1 MVPFLSLCCYHHIW
15 IHTSQLF
22 IQGMPATRALHIFDP
37 PLKDEGSTNQ
47 IHSEKGLFFKYM
59 STIRELQIHAPVIT
73 LQVFLIARV
82 VPNQWRFLKPQP
94 PQVLGCDSTSHFAR
108 RKTALSLLPWI
119 EKNESVLPICSY
131 LWIPVSIIPKF
142 VFPKNLKCSETAVF
156 DLCFLSASLS
166 HPQSICR
173 LLRSLLNLQTL
184 GLFKRP

>member
-108 RKTALSLLPWI
+108 RKTALSLLPAHKKLKKDCLI
-119 EKNESVLPICSY
+119 LLITVLGIFDRDTY
-131 LWIPVSIIPKF
+131 IWTLTGIF
-142 VFPKNLKCSETAVF
+142 ETFGRHFTLKKMLIRENSLQ
-156 DLCFLSASLS
+156 LC
-166 HPQSICR
+166 R
-173 LLRSLLNLQTL
+173 T
-184 GLFKRP
+184 